1 MISKD
6 ATSPKTNISPGKWWL
21 EDVGRLSSCWNVPF
35 SGDMLIFRG
44 VILSWFRSDKL
55 NKWTPKNEFR
65 FEMYHCSSKQ
75 ITNKTHLTHLCQ
87 VCNLFYL
94 GFRTCF
100 KINLDS
106 WCARI
111 IMNHM
116 GFWEEQC
123 HSGKV
128 FEQISTRTPTR
139 PPETYPEDA
148 SPNLQMIQ
156 KFPWVSAVFVP
167 GGMIGL
173 FLHYLVLLFW
183 WLANKNIFPQSGG
196 LTWYKIKNHQK
207 EIQRI
212 YT

>member
-1 MISKD
+1 M
-6 ATSPKTNISPGKWWL
+6 L
-21 EDVGRLSSCWNVPF
+21 EDYLPVEMFRL

-128 FEQISTRTPTR
+128 FEQILLEPQQDPGKHTRKMHPQTSKWYR
-139 PPETYPEDA
+139 N
-148 SPNLQMIQ
+148 SLGCLR
-156 KFPWVSAVFVP
+156 F
-167 GGMIGL
+167 L
-173 FLHYLVLLFW
+173 FQGV
-183 WLANKNIFPQSGG
+183 WLDCFYI
-196 LTWYKIKNHQK
+196 T
-207 EIQRI
+207 
-212 YT
+212 